1 MKITLDDKAVDFIK
15 KSGSGDVHVY
25 VKGCSA

>member
-1 MKITLDDKAVDFIK
+1 MKITLDDKARDYLK
-15 KSGSGDVHVY
+15 KQGVEDVHVY